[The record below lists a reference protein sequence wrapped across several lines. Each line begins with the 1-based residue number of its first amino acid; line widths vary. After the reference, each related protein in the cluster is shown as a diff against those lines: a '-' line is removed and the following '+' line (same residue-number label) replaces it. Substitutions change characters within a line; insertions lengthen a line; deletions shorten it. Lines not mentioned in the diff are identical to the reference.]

1 MSAQL
6 AVSIGALCALLLVL
20 PAVAMLRTAEDRDR
34 LARRIERARGQVS
47 RGRGGAPAGP
57 RFDVLRVVAT
67 IGRTIT
73 RSGVLSGSAIAD
85 LEQTLSSSGFRAE
98 SALGIFVG
106 TKILLLL
113 SLPAVSWALL
123 LPDTMSPLTFRA
135 ALAGSAV
142 MGLMA
147 PDWAIRK
154 LRKRYLDGVERG
166 LPDALDLLVICAQ
179 AGLALEPAVARVANE
194 IRMVHPTVSKELE
207 ETSNELQVMSDS
219 VLALTQ
225 LGTRTGLDSLKR
237 IAMTLA
243 QTLQYGTPLTD
254 ALRILSADMRQEAL
268 VRYEEKAARLPV
280 MLTLPMIVFILPCVF
295 IIVGGPAVIQV
306 FRQLGQ

>member
-1 MSAQL
+1 
-6 AVSIGALCALLLVL
+6 
-20 PAVAMLRTAEDRDR
+20 
-34 LARRIERARGQVS
+34 
-47 RGRGGAPAGP
+47 
-57 RFDVLRVVAT
+57 
-67 IGRTIT
+67 
-73 RSGVLSGSAIAD
+73 
-85 LEQTLSSSGFRAE
+85 
-98 SALGIFVG
+98 
-106 TKILLLL
+106 
-113 SLPAVSWALL
+113 
-123 LPDTMSPLTFRA
+123 
-135 ALAGSAV
+135 
-142 MGLMA
+142 
-147 PDWAIRK
+147 
-154 LRKRYLDGVERG
+154 
-166 LPDALDLLVICAQ
+166 
-179 AGLALEPAVARVANE
+179 
-194 IRMVHPTVSKELE
+194 
-207 ETSNELQVMSDS
+207 LQVMSDS